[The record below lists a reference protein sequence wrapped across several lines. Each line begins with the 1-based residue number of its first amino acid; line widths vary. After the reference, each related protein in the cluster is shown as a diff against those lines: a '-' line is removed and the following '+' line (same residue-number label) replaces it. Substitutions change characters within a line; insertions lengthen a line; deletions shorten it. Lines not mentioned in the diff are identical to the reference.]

1 MNSEDFLNKILI
13 QKKVFQNKYPKT
25 NKSKS
30 PFQKE
35 KKTPKANYRLPG
47 FVSSSSMK

>member
-13 QKKVFQNKYPKT
+13 QKKVFQNKYPQT

-35 KKTPKANYRLPG
+35 KSPKANYRLPG

>member
-13 QKKVFQNKYPKT
+13 EKKIFENKYPKT

-35 KKTPKANYRLPG
+35 KPQKLIIVYPDL
-47 FVSSSSMK
+47 FHHHQ